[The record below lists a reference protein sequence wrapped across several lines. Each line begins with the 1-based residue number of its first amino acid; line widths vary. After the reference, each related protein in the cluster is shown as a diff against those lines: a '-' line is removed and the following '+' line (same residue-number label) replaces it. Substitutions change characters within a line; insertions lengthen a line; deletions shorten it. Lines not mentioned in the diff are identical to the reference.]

1 MASPKPWPA
10 ESAGTVGASLKLTR
24 GSHGGGKRRVQ
35 VHEEERLAGRLAGPH
50 PTGEPERRAEDAD
63 RSARPGRFA
72 YHSNLPFGLLRCAK
86 NLFLGPPFVRADPD
100 GRSLRELKTRAEGE
114 EEQGQAG

>member
-1 MASPKPWPA
+1 MLI
-10 ESAGTVGASLKLTR
+10 AGLR
-24 GSHGGGKRRVQ
+24 
-35 VHEEERLAGRLAGPH
+35 VHEEERLAGRFGGPH

-63 RSARPGRFA
+63 RSARPGRSHITQAFRST
-72 YHSNLPFGLLRCAK
+72 YCDVPRIC
-86 NLFLGPPFVRADPD
+86 FLGPPFCESRSY

>member
-1 MASPKPWPA
+1 MLI
-10 ESAGTVGASLKLTR
+10 AGLR
-24 GSHGGGKRRVQ
+24 
-35 VHEEERLAGRLAGPH
+35 VHEEEKLADRFGGPH

-63 RSARPGRFA
+63 RSARPGRSHITQAF
-72 YHSNLPFGLLRCAK
+72 C
-86 NLFLGPPFVRADPD
+86 FLGPPFVRADPD